1 MVFVIVAKDILVSQ
15 IIEMVGDINLYHLLS
30 AIDDEKQLIFNYLG
44 QNQIYDINYWFAI
57 TNDICHIF

>member
-30 AIDDEKQLIFNYLG
+30 AIDDQKQLIFNYLG
-44 QNQIYDINYWFAI
+44 QNQIYDINY
-57 TNDICHIF
+57 